1 MDLSI
6 VIVNWNGLAVLRNCL
21 ASIFDNSHGLQF
33 EVIVVD
39 NASQDESVPVIQ
51 CDSSASG

>member
-6 VIVNWNGLAVLRNCL
+6 VIVNWNGLAVLRPCL
-21 ASIFDNSHGLQF
+21 RSIFDSPQGIRF

-39 NASQDESVPVIQ
+39 NASRDESVTTIER
-51 CDSSASG
+51 